1 MVVNCLRTSVVVL
14 IKKENMDTRF
24 EIQKIKFNSLSDLV
38 ILDGSLIKGA
48 LASELIMRVQHSVLN
63 RLLNRLQEKNPEVSV
78 NEFLETHVDARLSD
92 YEFNFR
98 TLRNRCFLTN
108 ELKRYMNEEEYRF
121 IRA

>member
-1 MVVNCLRTSVVVL
+1 MLIVNNIIVVNCLRTSVVVL
-14 IKKENMDTRF
+14 NKKENMDTRF

-48 LASELIMRVQHSVLN
+48 LN

-78 NEFLETHVDARLSD
+78 NEFLETHVDACLSD

>member
-1 MVVNCLRTSVVVL
+1 
-14 IKKENMDTRF
+14 MDTRF

-48 LASELIMRVQHSVLN
+48 LASELMMRVQHSVLN

-78 NEFLETHVDARLSD
+78 NEFLVTHANARLRD
-92 YEFNFR
+92 YEFNFGN
-98 TLRNRCFLTN
+98 LRNRCILTN
-108 ELKRYMNEEEYRF
+108 ELKRYMTEEEYRF